1 MSRLSAIHPVAVA
14 ALVTALLALVAM
26 DVNDGFY
33 DFLVNYDPQGD
44 EQVREESRTRWVFRY
59 TSGVLCGQ
67 FIALVAGVVLA
78 RGRRQVTAL
87 VAAVSLGVLLAGVT
101 AAVAIPV
108 ARVFPDAPVPVDPV
122 PVRLLVSQLGAYP
135 LWAAAGVGLGVLLR
149 GARRGS
155 GVLLV
160 LAAVWW
166 VAALTGLLQD
176 DVFALPEWLLWTVPP
191 MAAGTAIA
199 LAGLSMD
206 VWSSPAVLEGDW
218 GRTAG
223 VALLVGAAAYA
234 LVLNLLGALIGRRRA
249 AR

>member
-1 MSRLSAIHPVAVA
+1 
-14 ALVTALLALVAM
+14 
-26 DVNDGFY
+26 
-33 DFLVNYDPQGD
+33 
-44 EQVREESRTRWVFRY
+44 
-59 TSGVLCGQ
+59 
-67 FIALVAGVVLA
+67 
-78 RGRRQVTAL
+78 
-87 VAAVSLGVLLAGVT
+87 
-101 AAVAIPV
+101 
-108 ARVFPDAPVPVDPV
+108 
-122 PVRLLVSQLGAYP
+122 VSQLGAYP